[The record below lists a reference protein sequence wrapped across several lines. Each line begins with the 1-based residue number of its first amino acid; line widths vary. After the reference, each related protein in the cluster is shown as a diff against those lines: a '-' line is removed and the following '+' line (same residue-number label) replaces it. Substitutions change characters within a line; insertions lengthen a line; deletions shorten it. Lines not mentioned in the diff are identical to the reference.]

1 MKEKK
6 TDKSETN
13 KVTAFAKNQI
23 LGSTKYAHK
32 RDLLNALL
40 KEDKTYTSEQVD
52 GLIQKFMEGKVK

>member
-6 TDKSETN
+6 TDKSAGD
-13 KVTAFAKNQI
+13 KAAAFAKNQL
-23 LGSTKYAHK
+23 LGSTKYVHR

-40 KEDKTYTSEQVD
+40 KEDKTYTLEQVD